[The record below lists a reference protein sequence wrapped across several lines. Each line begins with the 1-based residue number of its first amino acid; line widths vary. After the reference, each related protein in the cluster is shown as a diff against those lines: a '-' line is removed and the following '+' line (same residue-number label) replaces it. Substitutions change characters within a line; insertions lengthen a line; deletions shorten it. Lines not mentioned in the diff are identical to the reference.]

1 MVLRILDELLVDDCF
16 RPGRW
21 RGRWRERSNP
31 PFCWVVSGRVLGKV
45 CCERCPGHGLLLFG
59 QVECCQG
66 RALQTKELFSSKLS
80 ALNAIWSEMTYQM
93 QAKRDNPECAEEA
106 YQALRHSEDS
116 GLLIQPSYDAEAE
129 RKSHAERFNI
139 GGTRPR
145 IAVLREQGTNGQNE
159 MAFAFDRAGF
169 ESVDVHMT
177 DLISGTVQLNRFSG
191 LVACGGFSYGDVL
204 GAGSGWAKSILY
216 NTALKD
222 QFSDFFAR
230 ADSFSLGVCNGC
242 QMLAQLKDIIPGA
255 EAWPHFSRNRSEQ
268 FEARYANVEVLES
281 PSLFLSG
288 MSGSLLPIP
297 VAHGEGR
304 ANFETT
310 GNFEQCRE
318 QKLVA
323 LRYIDSSGEPTLN
336 YPANPNGSPDGATA
350 FSTLDGR
357 VTIMMPHPERCFRSV
372 QMSYRPEGT
381 FEGEAGPW
389 LKLFENARSYL
400 A

>member
-1 MVLRILDELLVDDCF
+1 MGAVLEVDPSELESVHSILEA
-16 RPGRW
+16 
-21 RGRWRERSNP
+21 
-31 PFCWVVSGRVLGKV
+31 
-45 CCERCPGHGLLLFG
+45 HGLTKNTHLIGETNNSQLFTIN
-59 QVECCQG
+59 
-66 RALQTKELFSSKLS
+66 LQTKELFSSKLS
-80 ALNAIWSEMTYQM
+80 ALNATWSEMTYQM

-255 EAWPHFSRNRSEQ
+255 EPGRIFRNRSEQ
-268 FEARYANVEVLES
+268 FEARYTSVEVQNAQ
-281 PSLFLSG
+281 SLLSG
-288 MSGSLLPIP
+288 MSDNSC
-297 VAHGEGR
+297 
-304 ANFETT
+304 
-310 GNFEQCRE
+310 QCR
-318 QKLVA
+318 
-323 LRYIDSSGEPTLN
+323 
-336 YPANPNGSPDGATA
+336 
-350 FSTLDGR
+350 
-357 VTIMMPHPERCFRSV
+357 C
-372 QMSYRPEGT
+372 
-381 FEGEAGPW
+381 
-389 LKLFENARSYL
+389 AR
-400 A
+400 